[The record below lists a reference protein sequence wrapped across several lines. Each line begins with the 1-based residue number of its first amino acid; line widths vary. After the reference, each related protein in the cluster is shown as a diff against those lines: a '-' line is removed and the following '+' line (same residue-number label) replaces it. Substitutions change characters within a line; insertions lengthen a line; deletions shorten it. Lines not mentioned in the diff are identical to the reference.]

1 MKQAD
6 GTNLFRK
13 SSKSA
18 CTSTVVV
25 SPDPLSPAPSTSSTV
40 KTPENT
46 EEDPD
51 DPEPADEGDIQME
64 YSSD

>member
-1 MKQAD
+1 MKQVD
-6 GTNLFRK
+6 VRRMFRK
-13 SSKSA
+13 ISTSA

-25 SPDPLSPAPSTSSTV
+25 YPDPLSLTPSTFSFI

-46 EEDPD
+46 EKDPD
-51 DPEPADEGDIQME
+51 YPEPADGDIQME